1 MQVLLT
7 PFSRCV
13 CPPPF
18 SLARIY
24 FDRPVLEI
32 SWSPLAVDE
41 TFAALLD
48 DHMLKYITCPGGED
62 NWHSEWAEEDIVN
75 HQGLQLAERKQLVRG
90 LSYLPSGGTVLMLG
104 SRKGCATEIVHCGAG
119 NEITTIACINPPSR
133 FVMCS
138 SCEKGTLYV
147 LDEGYQKFIEASGK
161 VNRVEQLSFPPPGP
175 YRSLSVALY

>member
-1 MQVLLT
+1 VLLT

-48 DHMLKYITCPGGED
+48 DHTLKYITCPGGGD
-62 NWHSEWAEEDIVN
+62 NWHSQWVKDIVN
-75 HQGLQLAERKQLVRG
+75 QQGLQLAERKQLVRG

-104 SRKGCATEIVHCGAG
+104 SRKGCATEILHCGAD
-119 NEITTIACINPPSR
+119 NEITTMACINPPSR

-138 SCEKGTLYV
+138 SCEKGTLCV
-147 LDEGYQKFIEASGK
+147 LDDGYQKFIQANGK
-161 VNRVEQLSFPPPGP
+161 VNRVEQLSFPPLCLC
-175 YRSLSVALY
+175 RSLSIALY